1 MRNCGLAIFEQ
12 SAYSLT
18 FTLLPNVLG
27 ANLWIVDCSKNGS
40 EIISQLPQNYR
51 YCFNNRFLPLLRR
64 LRGKASM
71 LIQEVILENFMS
83 YEYARVRFRSGVNVV
98 CGPNGSGKSSLL
110 LAISVALGQSYTERS
125 RKLSDLIR
133 WGKDQARVTVI
144 LENVR
149 RGKNRLVPRYDK
161 DQIFLTRVLRR
172 DGKYWFELENRAA
185 TKNDVDRLLSRLGV
199 DPDNILIIMHQN
211 MVEQFTV
218 LSPQEKL
225 RIVEAA
231 VGLEAYR
238 ENVLQAQKK
247 LVRTLSQEESMGK
260 LLESAEQ
267 TLNYWREQYDRFQEK
282 KQLQAQRRF
291 LERELAW
298 AEVERRERIITE
310 LEVDRKKEQEILDE
324 IKEEAKA
331 TEANLESD
339 TKETQQLRTEWKT
352 LFDDRLSLERQ
363 RATNESKA
371 DLCGQILTETLIL
384 ETSALKLKAV
394 NQTIPLTEEG
404 PPRFKL
410 LKSENLRELIQDSN
424 QHLLKLDDEI
434 QANQKKTHGLEQEI
448 EKTDSQILD
457 ARIKKALLIYRR
469 ENAIAAVESLE
480 KELKQSKT
488 RLAEATEKAEQSGP
502 RIAVLK
508 GAGEILDEIRLT
520 EGHLAALTD
529 VSEDIEKMYENYSKL
544 YLELKEKAQLVAEN
558 REKTLEEVKTRMQAW
573 RTVIQSLLDRANLE
587 YQKILTQTQALG
599 EVRLINEH
607 DIESAGLE
615 ILVGF
620 KGGKPVPLDGY
631 TQSGGE
637 RTTAT
642 MSFLLAL
649 QQHVRSPFRAV
660 DEYDIHMDP
669 KNRELI
675 AKMLISTVTDGNAQ
689 YVVITPSQITFAKEE
704 VNIITVQNVEG
715 KSVIREVA

>member
-1 MRNCGLAIFEQ
+1 
-12 SAYSLT
+12 
-18 FTLLPNVLG
+18 
-27 ANLWIVDCSKNGS
+27 
-40 EIISQLPQNYR
+40 
-51 YCFNNRFLPLLRR
+51 
-64 LRGKASM
+64 M

-324 IKEEAKA
+324 IKEEAKT

-384 ETSALKLKAV
+384 ETSALKLKAI

-404 PPRFKL
+404 LPRFKL

-457 ARIKKALLIYRR
+457 ARIKKALLEYRR

-488 RLAEATEKAEQSGP
+488 HLAEATEKAEQSGP

-587 YQKILTQTQALG
+587 YQKILMQTQALG

>member
-1 MRNCGLAIFEQ
+1 MKPCLIALIREF
-12 SAYSLT
+12 SPV
-18 FTLLPNVLG
+18 LP
-27 ANLWIVDCSKNGS
+27 
-40 EIISQLPQNYR
+40 
-51 YCFNNRFLPLLRR
+51 R
-64 LRGKASM
+64 LEEKGSM

-83 YEYARVRFRSGVNVV
+83 YEYARVPFKSGVNVV
-98 CGPNGSGKSSLL
+98 CGPNGSGKSALL

-144 LENVR
+144 LDNSR
-149 RGKNRLVPRYDK
+149 RGKNRLVPKYDK

-185 TKNDVDRLLSRLGV
+185 TKTDVDRLLSKLGV
-199 DPDNILIIMHQN
+199 DPDNILIIMHQS

-218 LSPQEKL
+218 LSSQEKL
-225 RIVEAA
+225 RMVEAA

-238 ENVLQAQKK
+238 ENVLQAQRK
-247 LVRTLSQEESMGK
+247 LTRTLSQEESMGK

-282 KQLQAQRRF
+282 KQLLAKRRF

-298 AEVERRERIITE
+298 AEVIRRENVVTE
-310 LEVDRKKEQEILDE
+310 LEANRKIEQDALSQIE
-324 IKEEAKA
+324 EEAA
-331 TEANLESD
+331 TTGNDLKSAQGELEKLKLES
-339 TKETQQLRTEWKT
+339 KA

-363 RATNESKA
+363 KAANESTA
-371 DLCGQILTETLIL
+371 GLCEQILKETLMLENAALTKPNSSSGASL
-384 ETSALKLKAV
+384 ET
-394 NQTIPLTEEG
+394 EEVL
-404 PPRFKL
+404 PQLKL
-410 LKSENLRELIQDSN
+410 LKSGNLRGLIQDSN
-424 QHLLKLDDEI
+424 QNFSKLDKEI
-434 QANQKKTHGLEQEI
+434 RTNQLKADGLEKSI
-448 EKTDSQILD
+448 EEVSNQVLD
-457 ARIKKALLIYRR
+457 GRIKLALLQYRK
-469 ENAIAAVESLE
+469 ENAFTATESLE
-480 KELKQSKT
+480 RELKDAKKH
-488 RLAEATEKAEQSGP
+488 LDEAIGKAEQSGP

-508 GAGEILDEIRLT
+508 STGEIFDEMRVT
-520 EGHLAALTD
+520 EGHLAALND
-529 VSEDIEKMYENYSKL
+529 VSEDIERMYENYSKL

-558 REKTLEEVKTRMQAW
+558 REKALEEVKTRTQAW

-587 YQKILTQTQALG
+587 YQKILMQTQAVG
-599 EVRLINEH
+599 EVRLINEQ
-607 DIESAGLE
+607 DIEAAGLE

-620 KGGKPVPLDGY
+620 KGGKPVPLDAY

-637 RTTAT
+637 RTTAM

-660 DEYDIHMDP
+660 DEYDVHMDP

-675 AKMLISTVTDGNAQ
+675 ARMLISTVTNGNAQ
-689 YVVITPSQITFAKEE
+689 YIIITPSQITFAKED
-704 VNIITVQNVEG
+704 VNIITVQNIEG